1 MTDLLSVS
9 GVSKRFGAVVAADA
23 ISMSAGSGSLISLIG
38 ANGAGKTTF
47 VNIVTGYLKP
57 DEGTIALGG
66 QDITKLTPR
75 EITRL
80 GVGRSFQ
87 IPQLFSRLTALHNVI
102 AAITICGDRGW
113 MRLARSERADVLDRA
128 RGLLDRLG
136 LSQYQSH
143 LPKGMPGGAR
153 KLLDIAMALGTDP
166 RLLILDEPTS
176 GVSIDEKFSTMDTV
190 IETARTEG
198 RSIIFVEHDMELVA
212 RYSDRCIAFLDGR
225 IIADGTPAGVM
236 DDPEVRSRV
245 LGQALG
251 QAVDHADA

>member
-1 MTDLLSVS
+1 MTDLLSVT

-57 DEGTIALGG
+57 DEGTIVLSG
-66 QDITKLTPR
+66 QDITALTPR

-87 IPQLFSRLTALHNVI
+87 IPQLFARLTALQNVI

-113 MRLARSERADVLDRA
+113 MRLARSERDDVLDRA

-136 LSQYQSH
+136 LSQYESH
-143 LPKGMPGGAR
+143 LPNVMPGGAR

-176 GVSIDEKFSTMDTV
+176 GVSIDEKFSTMDT
-190 IETARTEG
+190 IIDTARSEG
-198 RSIIFVEHDMELVA
+198 RSIIFVEHDMELVT
-212 RYSDRCIAFLDGR
+212 RYSERCIAFLDGK

-236 DDPEVRSRV
+236 GDPEVRSRV
-245 LGQALG
+245 LGQAVG
-251 QAVDHADA
+251 HADA